1 MNKVTKLLAGL
12 LLLAAV
18 LIGLYALMLASQS
31 KPSAPP
37 PLAAAAPSPVNQ
49 YSVVVASKPLLA
61 GQPIPVDAVRVEK
74 LPLQPSNSFSDSA
87 EVVGKLP
94 VTDVGV
100 GVPLLQTHLSGG
112 LAGQVAEGERAVAVN
127 IDEAVAVGY
136 RIKPGDFVDVFFV
149 LKQDNSEITPSQS
162 RLLLSRLRV
171 LATGSTSVNEDAS
184 KADAARALAR
194 TAVLAVPVADV
205 NKLTLAQH
213 AGRLTLALRN
223 PKDHDVPSES
233 LFPTVATVLQARDFK
248 PGSTDVASGK
258 VLSRELVGAP
268 VNQAFAG
275 ASLPG
280 LSAKNDGAPVRSGA
294 VSRSRPAI
302 AAEGVEIIRGGVRQ

>member
-18 LIGLYALMLASQS
+18 LIGLYALMLARQP
-31 KPSAPP
+31 KPVAPAP
-37 PLAAAAPSPVNQ
+37 VAVAAANTVNQ
-49 YSVVVASKPLLA
+49 YAVVVASKPLLA
-61 GQPIPVDAVRVEK
+61 GKPIPNDAVRVEK
-74 LPLQPSNSFSDSA
+74 LPLRPTNSYSDSA

-94 VTDVGV
+94 VTDIGI

-112 LAGQVAEGERAVAVN
+112 LASQVAEGERAVAVN

-149 LKQDNSEITPSQS
+149 LKQDNSEISPSQS

-184 KADAARALAR
+184 KADAARAPAR
-194 TAVLAVPVADV
+194 TAVLSVPIADV

-223 PKDHDVPSES
+223 PKDADVPSES
-233 LFPTVATVLQARDFK
+233 LFPSPSSVLQARDFK
-248 PGSTDVASGK
+248 SGSTDLASGK
-258 VLSRELVGAP
+258 VLTRELAKEP

-275 ASLPG
+275 TSLPG
-280 LSAKNDGAPVRSGA
+280 LSAKKDGLPVRVGGVSPGRVA
-294 VSRSRPAI
+294 VV
-302 AAEGVEIIRGGVRQ
+302 EGVEIIRGGVRQ